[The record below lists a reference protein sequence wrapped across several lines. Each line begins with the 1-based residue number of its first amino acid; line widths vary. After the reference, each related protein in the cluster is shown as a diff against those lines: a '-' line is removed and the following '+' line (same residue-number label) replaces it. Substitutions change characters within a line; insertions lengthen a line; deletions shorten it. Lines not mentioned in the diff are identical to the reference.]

1 MKPEDVYAL
10 TSVGDPRISPDG
22 RRVAYVV
29 SRTDEEANTYRTAIW
44 VASLDRSEEPRQ
56 FTSGERN
63 DGSPR
68 WSPDGRWLAFVSN
81 REGEE
86 KKAKGQLY
94 VLPADGGEPRKLTDG
109 NESVESIAW
118 SPDSSRIAFARRVPD
133 EAYEEEDDRRRP
145 PRRFTRV
152 FFKLDSVGWIGDRR
166 KHLFVVGLEGGDE
179 RQLTDGDCENDT
191 PAWSPD
197 GKRIVFWSMRGD
209 RWDVEFVEAL
219 YELDLGSEGSE
230 PRRLTQPDESGSS
243 ASFAPDGSLI
253 AYVHAPEDG
262 TFPHHGQIAVMKPDG
277 SDRRILTTSLDRQC
291 APYPLGR
298 EPVWDGD
305 RIAFAVEDGGNV
317 HLYTVSA
324 DGSGEPELLVGGE
337 QSTGL
342 YDLVDGVLVYTAST
356 YDRPHELFKGD
367 GGDGERIT
375 SVCDDFV
382 GGRELAGVG
391 RFTAKSADGTE
402 VDAWL
407 VRPADFDEGKRYP
420 TLLTIHGGPFSQY
433 GTGFFDEVQVYA
445 GAGYCVLFSNP
456 RGGSGYSEEW
466 GRAIRGTG
474 NADGPGWGS
483 VDYEDVMGVVDTALE
498 KYPFLDGDRLG
509 VLGGSYGGFLT
520 SWIVG
525 HTKRFKAALSERSVN
540 HLVSAFGSSDLFWIF
555 ERQFGGPMWESVDE
569 WLRMSPATYAR
580 DIETPVL
587 VVHSETDLR
596 CNIEQGEHLFTL
608 LRLLGKD
615 VEMLRFPAESHEL
628 SRSGSPIHR
637 VQRFEAILEWF
648 GRYLAPGS

>member
-10 TSVGDPRISPDG
+10 TSVVDPRLSPDG

-44 VASLDRSEEPRQ
+44 VAALDGSEEPRQ

-81 REGEE
+81 RDGDE

-109 NESVESIAW
+109 KESVESIAW

-133 EAYEEEDDRRRP
+133 ETYAEEDDRKRA

-166 KHLFVVGLEGGDE
+166 RHVFVVGLDGGDE

-219 YELDLGSEGSE
+219 YELELDSEGAG
-230 PRRLTQPDESGSS
+230 PKRLSQPDESASN
-243 ASFAPDGSLI
+243 ASFSPDGSRI
-253 AYVHAPEDG
+253 AYIYAPEDG
-262 TFPHHGQIAVMKPDG
+262 TYPHHSQIAVMNADG
-277 SDRRILTTSLDRQC
+277 SDRRVLTASLDRQC
-291 APYPLGR
+291 APFPLAR

-305 RIAFAVEDGGNV
+305 RVAFAVEDGGNV
-317 HLYTVSA
+317 HLYTVAA
-324 DGSGEPELLVGGE
+324 DGSREPELLVGGE
-337 QSTGL
+337 QFTGL
-342 YDLVDGVLVYTAST
+342 FDLVDGVLVYTAST
-356 YDRPHELFKGD
+356 YDRPQELFAGD
-367 GGDGERIT
+367 GKRIT

-382 GGRELAGVG
+382 AGRELAPVE
-391 RFTAKSADGTE
+391 RFTAESADGTE

-407 VRPADFDEGKRYP
+407 VRPPDFDETKRYP
-420 TLLTIHGGPFSQY
+420 ALLTIHGGPFSQY

-474 NADGPGWGS
+474 NGDGPGWGT
-483 VDYEDVMGVVDTALE
+483 VDFEDVMGVVDTALA
-498 KYPFLDGDRLG
+498 KYPFLDADRLG
-509 VLGGSYGGFLT
+509 VLGGSYGGYLT
-520 SWIVG
+520 SWTVG

-540 HLVSAFGSSDLFWIF
+540 NLVSAFGSSDLFWVF
-555 ERQFGGPMWESVDE
+555 ERQFGGPMWEDVDA

-580 DIETPVL
+580 DIETPL
-587 VVHSETDLR
+587 LIVHSETDLR
-596 CNIEQGEHLFTL
+596 CNIEQGEHLFIL
-608 LRLLGKD
+608 LRLLGKE

-637 VQRFEAILEWF
+637 VQRFEAILDWF
-648 GRYLAPGS
+648 GRYLDPGN

>member
-1 MKPEDVYAL
+1 VAPL
-10 TSVGDPRISPDG
+10 DG
-22 RRVAYVV
+22 
-29 SRTDEEANTYRTAIW
+29 
-44 VASLDRSEEPRQ
+44 SEKAKQ

-81 REGEE
+81 RDGEDE
-86 KKAKGQLY
+86 KKATGQLY
-94 VLPADGGEPRKLTDG
+94 VLPADGGEPRRLTDG
-109 NESVESIAW
+109 KASVESIAW

-152 FFKLDSVGWIGDRR
+152 FFKLDGVGWIGDRR
-166 KHLFVVGLEGGDE
+166 KHVFVVGVDGGDE
-179 RQLTDGDCENDT
+179 RQLTHGDSENDS
-191 PAWSPD
+191 PAWAPD
-197 GKRIVFWSMRGD
+197 GTRLVFTSMRGD
-209 RWDVEFVEAL
+209 RWDVDFQEAL
-219 YELDLGSEGSE
+219 YELELDADGAEPKRLSE
-230 PRRLTQPDESGSS
+230 PDESAAL
-243 ASFAPDGSLI
+243 ASFSPDGALI
-253 AYVHAPEDG
+253 AYVYAPEDG
-262 TFPHHGQIAVMKPDG
+262 TYPHHGQIAVMQADG
-277 SDRRILTTSLDRQC
+277 SGRRILTASLDRQC
-291 APYPLGR
+291 APFPLAR
-298 EPVWDGD
+298 EPVWDND
-305 RIAFAVEDGGNV
+305 RIAFGIEDGGNV
-317 HLYTVSA
+317 HLYTVTA

-342 YDLVDGVLVYTAST
+342 YDLANGVLVYTAST
-356 YDRPHELFKGD
+356 YDRPYELFDSD
-367 GGDGERIT
+367 GKRLT
-375 SVCDDFV
+375 SVGDDFV
-382 GGRELAGVG
+382 AGRELAGVE

-407 VRPADFDEGKRYP
+407 VRPPGFDEGRTYP
-420 TLLTIHGGPFSQY
+420 VLLTIHGGPFSQY

-474 NADGPGWGS
+474 GDDGPGWGT

-498 KYPFLDGDRLG
+498 KFSFLDADRLG
-509 VLGGSYGGFLT
+509 VLGGSYGGYLT
-520 SWIVG
+520 SWVVG
-525 HTKRFKAALSERSVN
+525 HTRRFKAALSERSVN
-540 HLVSAFGSSDLFWIF
+540 HLVSAFGSSDLFWVF
-555 ERQFGGPMWESVDE
+555 ERQFGGPMWENVDE

-580 DIETPVL
+580 DIETPLL
-587 VVHSETDLR
+587 VVHSESDLR

-608 LRLLGKD
+608 LRLLGK
-615 VEMLRFPAESHEL
+615 ETELLRFPAEGHEL

-648 GRYLAPGS
+648 GRYLDPGR

>member
-10 TSVGDPRISPDG
+10 TSVGDPRLSPDG

-29 SRTDEEANTYRTAIW
+29 SRTDEEGNAYRTAIW
-44 VASLDRSEEPRQ
+44 VAALDGSEEPRQ

-81 REGEE
+81 REGDDE

-109 NESVESIAW
+109 KESVESLTW

-133 EAYEEEDDRRRP
+133 EAYEEEDDRKRA

-166 KHLFVVGLEGGDE
+166 KHVFVVDLDGGDE
-179 RQLTDGDCENDT
+179 RQLTDGDCENDN

-197 GKRIVFWSMRGD
+197 GKRIVFWSMRGE

-219 YELDLGSEGSE
+219 YELELDSEGAE
-230 PRRLTQPDESGSS
+230 PKRLSQPDESASN
-243 ASFAPDGSLI
+243 ASFSPDGSRI
-253 AYVHAPEDG
+253 AYIYAPEDG
-262 TFPHHGQIAVMKPDG
+262 TYPHHSQIAVMKADG
-277 SDRRILTTSLDRQC
+277 SDRRILTASLDRQC
-291 APYPLGR
+291 APFPLAR

-305 RIAFAVEDGGNV
+305 RLAFAVEDGGNV
-317 HLYTVSA
+317 HLYTVAA

-337 QSTGL
+337 QFTGL
-342 YDLVDGVLVYTAST
+342 FDLVDGVLVYTAST
-356 YDRPHELFKGD
+356 YDRPHELFDGD
-367 GGDGERIT
+367 GKRLT

-382 GGRELAGVG
+382 AGRELAGVE

-407 VRPADFDEGKRYP
+407 VRPPDFDEGKRYP
-420 TLLTIHGGPFSQY
+420 VLLTIHGGPFSQY

-445 GAGYCVLFSNP
+445 SAGYCVLFSNP

-474 NADGPGWGS
+474 NGDGPGWGT

-498 KYPFLDGDRLG
+498 KYPFLDVERLG
-509 VLGGSYGGFLT
+509 VLGGSYGGYLT

-540 HLVSAFGSSDLFWIF
+540 HLVSAFGSSDLFWVF
-555 ERQFGGPMWESVDE
+555 ERQFGGPMWEDVDE

-580 DIETPVL
+580 DIETPLL
-587 VVHSETDLR
+587 VVHSENDLR
-596 CNIEQGEHLFTL
+596 CNVEQGEHLFIL
-608 LRLLGKD
+608 LRLLGKE
-615 VEMLRFPAESHEL
+615 VEMLRFPSESHEL
-628 SRSGSPIHR
+628 SRSGAPIHR

-648 GRYLAPGS
+648 GRYLEPGN

>member
-10 TSVGDPRISPDG
+10 TSAGDPRLSPDG
-22 RRVAYVV
+22 RQVAYVV
-29 SRTDEEANTYRTAIW
+29 GRIDEEANAYRSAIW
-44 VASLDRSEEPRQ
+44 VAPLDGSAEPRQ

-81 REGEE
+81 REGDDE

-109 NESVESIAW
+109 KESIESVAW
-118 SPDSSRIAFARRVPD
+118 SPDSSRIAFTRRVPD
-133 EAYEEEDDRRRP
+133 EAYEEEDERKRA

-152 FFKLDSVGWIGDRR
+152 FYKLDSVGWIGDRR
-166 KHLFVVGLEGGDE
+166 KHVFVIGLDGENE
-179 RQLTDGDCENDT
+179 RQLTDGDCEDDL

-197 GKRIVFWSMRGD
+197 GKRIVFTSLRGD
-209 RWDVEFVEAL
+209 RWDVDFVEAL
-219 YELDLGSEGSE
+219 YELEVDAEGAE
-230 PRRLTQPDESGSS
+230 AKRLTQPDESGST
-243 ASFAPDGSLI
+243 ASFSPDGAHI
-253 AYVHAPEDG
+253 AYIHFPEDG
-262 TFPHHGQIAVMKPDG
+262 TFPHHGQIAVMRSEG
-277 SDRRILTTSLDRQC
+277 SDRRILTASLDRQC
-291 APYPLGR
+291 APFPFGR

-305 RIAFAVEDGGNV
+305 RVAFGVEDGGNL
-317 HLYTVSA
+317 HLYTVAA

-342 YDLVDGVLVYTAST
+342 YDLVNGVLVYTAST
-356 YDRPHELFKGD
+356 HTRPHELFGAD
-367 GGDGERIT
+367 GKRIT
-375 SVCDDFV
+375 SVADDFV
-382 GGRELAGVG
+382 AGREIVDAE
-391 RFTAKSADGTE
+391 RFTATSADGTE

-407 VRPADFDEGKRYP
+407 VRPPAFEEGKRYP
-420 TLLTIHGGPFSQY
+420 VLLTIHGGPFTQY

-456 RGGSGYSEEW
+456 RGGSGYSEAW
-466 GRAIRGTG
+466 GRAIRGPNSDEG
-474 NADGPGWGS
+474 QGWGS
-483 VDYEDVMGVVDTALE
+483 VDYEDLMGVVSSALE
-498 KYPFLDGDRLG
+498 QFPFLDESRLG
-509 VLGGSYGGFLT
+509 VLGGSYGGYMT

-525 HTKRFKAALSERSVN
+525 HTNRFKAALSERAVN

-555 ERQFGGPMWESVDE
+555 EREFGGPMWENVDA

-580 DIETPVL
+580 DIDTPL
-587 VVHSETDLR
+587 LIVHSESDLR

-608 LRLLGKD
+608 LRLLGKET
-615 VEMLRFPAESHEL
+615 EMLRFPAESHEL

-637 VQRFEAILEWF
+637 VLRFEAILEWF
-648 GRYLAPGS
+648 GRYLEPDRG

>member
-10 TSVGDPRISPDG
+10 TSVVDPRLSPDG

-44 VASLDRSEEPRQ
+44 VAALDGSEEPRQ

-81 REGEE
+81 RDGDE

-109 NESVESIAW
+109 KESVESIAW

-133 EAYEEEDDRRRP
+133 ETYAEEDDRKRA

-166 KHLFVVGLEGGDE
+166 RHVFVVGLDGGDE

-219 YELDLGSEGSE
+219 YELELDSEGAE
-230 PRRLTQPDESGSS
+230 PKRLSQPDESASN
-243 ASFAPDGSLI
+243 ASFSPDGSRI
-253 AYVHAPEDG
+253 AYIYAPEDG
-262 TFPHHGQIAVMKPDG
+262 TYPHHSQIAVMNADG
-277 SDRRILTTSLDRQC
+277 SDRRVLTASLDRQC
-291 APYPLGR
+291 APFPLAR

-305 RIAFAVEDGGNV
+305 RVAFAVEDGGNV
-317 HLYTVSA
+317 HLYTVAA
-324 DGSGEPELLVGGE
+324 DGSREPELLVGGE
-337 QSTGL
+337 QFTGL
-342 YDLVDGVLVYTAST
+342 FDLVDGVLVYTAST
-356 YDRPHELFKGD
+356 YDRPQELFAGD
-367 GGDGERIT
+367 GKRIT

-382 GGRELAGVG
+382 AGRELAPVE
-391 RFTAKSADGTE
+391 RFTAESADGTE

-407 VRPADFDEGKRYP
+407 VRPPDFDETKRYP
-420 TLLTIHGGPFSQY
+420 ALLTIHGGPFSQY

-474 NADGPGWGS
+474 NGDGPGWGT
-483 VDYEDVMGVVDTALE
+483 VDFEDVMGVVDTALE
-498 KYPFLDGDRLG
+498 KYPFLDADRLG
-509 VLGGSYGGFLT
+509 VLGGSYGGYLT
-520 SWIVG
+520 SWTVG

-540 HLVSAFGSSDLFWIF
+540 NLVSAFGSSDLFWVF
-555 ERQFGGPMWESVDE
+555 ERQFGGPMWEDVDA

-580 DIETPVL
+580 DIETPL
-587 VVHSETDLR
+587 LIVHSETDLR
-596 CNIEQGEHLFTL
+596 CNIEQGEHLFIL
-608 LRLLGKD
+608 LRLLGKE

-637 VQRFEAILEWF
+637 VQRFEAILDWF
-648 GRYLAPGS
+648 GRYLDPGN

>member
-10 TSVGDPRISPDG
+10 RSVGDPRLSPDG

-29 SRTDEEANTYRTAIW
+29 SRTDEEGNAYRTAIW
-44 VASLDRSEEPRQ
+44 VAALDGSEEPRQ

-81 REGEE
+81 REGDDE

-109 NESVESIAW
+109 KESVESLTW

-133 EAYEEEDDRRRP
+133 EAYEEEDDRKRA

-166 KHLFVVGLEGGDE
+166 KHVFVVDLEGGDE
-179 RQLTDGDCENDT
+179 RQLTDGDCENDN

-197 GKRIVFWSMRGD
+197 GKRIVFWSMRGE

-219 YELDLGSEGSE
+219 YELELDSEGAE
-230 PRRLTQPDESGSS
+230 PKRLSQPDESASN
-243 ASFAPDGSLI
+243 ASFSPDGSRI
-253 AYVHAPEDG
+253 AYIYAPEDG
-262 TFPHHGQIAVMKPDG
+262 TYPHHSQIAVMKADG
-277 SDRRILTTSLDRQC
+277 SDRRILTASLDRQC
-291 APYPLGR
+291 APFPLAR

-305 RIAFAVEDGGNV
+305 RLAFAVEDGGNV
-317 HLYTVSA
+317 HLYTVAA

-337 QSTGL
+337 QFTGL
-342 YDLVDGVLVYTAST
+342 FDLVDGVLVYTAST
-356 YDRPHELFKGD
+356 YDRPHELFDGD
-367 GGDGERIT
+367 GKRLT

-382 GGRELAGVG
+382 AGRELARVE

-407 VRPADFDEGKRYP
+407 VRPPDFDEGKRYP
-420 TLLTIHGGPFSQY
+420 VLLTIHGGPFSQY

-445 GAGYCVLFSNP
+445 SAGYCVLFSNP

-474 NADGPGWGS
+474 NGDGPGWGT

-498 KYPFLDGDRLG
+498 KYPFLDAERLG
-509 VLGGSYGGFLT
+509 VLGGSYGGYLT

-540 HLVSAFGSSDLFWIF
+540 HLVSAFGSSDLFWVF
-555 ERQFGGPMWESVDE
+555 ERQFGGPMWEDVDE

-580 DIETPVL
+580 DIETPLL
-587 VVHSETDLR
+587 VVHSENDLR
-596 CNIEQGEHLFTL
+596 CNIEQGEHLFIL
-608 LRLLGKD
+608 LRLLDKE
-615 VEMLRFPAESHEL
+615 VEMLRFPAESREL

-648 GRYLAPGS
+648 GRYLEPGS